1 MLSGCP
7 NCGGNK
13 FQFRPSSATDT
24 GADDRT
30 TPTGADD
37 RTTPTGEDDRTTERQ
52 RPDADPSSS
61 GTEPARDTSSPTD
74 DSSGSN
80 AWREAAER
88 VLGKGSDET
97 TDSSEPDRQEPSRQW
112 VNQRRD
118 EPSSSGR
125 DTAPDR
131 TRASESTDRTHAM
144 DSQAQPRH
152 SEQTGGET
160 RPGDTDPSSTRND
173 TDTSST
179 RNDTDTSSTRN
190 DTDTSSTRNDTDP
203 SSTSPPSDT
212 DDAESQPGT
221 TEAPST
227 VSPKE
232 NTAQASARSEVVSPD
247 EIAAASPDE
256 PDTVAPAETPAEA
269 TSDSDGPPTT
279 SEGRVIEPSSDERPD
294 LDELREELNEQ
305 FESIRIVAP
314 GEYELN
320 LMELYDRT
328 EYIISL
334 QEDGRY
340 VIEVPDTWDTTPGG
354 AEDA

>member
-1 MLSGCP
+1 
-7 NCGGNK
+7 
-13 FQFRPSSATDT
+13 
-24 GADDRT
+24 
-30 TPTGADD
+30 
-37 RTTPTGEDDRTTERQ
+37 
-52 RPDADPSSS
+52 
-61 GTEPARDTSSPTD
+61 
-74 DSSGSN
+74 
-80 AWREAAER
+80 
-88 VLGKGSDET
+88 V
-97 TDSSEPDRQEPSRQW
+97 
-112 VNQRRD
+112 
-118 EPSSSGR
+118 
-125 DTAPDR
+125 
-131 TRASESTDRTHAM
+131 
-144 DSQAQPRH
+144 DSQGRPRH
-152 SEQTGGET
+152 SEQTRGQT
-160 RPGDTDPSSTRND
+160 RPGD

-179 RNDTDTSSTRN
+179 RNDTDTSST
-190 DTDTSSTRNDTDP
+190 
-203 SSTSPPSDT
+203 SPPSDT
-212 DDAESQPGT
+212 GDEASQPGT

-256 PDTVAPAETPAEA
+256 PDTVAPAETPPEA

>member
-37 RTTPTGEDDRTTERQ
+37 RPAERQ

-74 DSSGSN
+74 DSGGSN

-131 TRASESTDRTHAM
+131 TRASESTDRTHAT

-152 SEQTGGET
+152 SEHTGRQT
-160 RPGDTDPSSTRND
+160 RPGDTDTNSTRDD
-173 TDTSST
+173 TDI
-179 RNDTDTSSTRN
+179 
-190 DTDTSSTRNDTDP
+190 
-203 SSTSPPSDT
+203 SSTSLPSDT
-212 DDAESQPGT
+212 DDAASQPGS
-221 TEAPST
+221 TEGPST

-256 PDTVAPAETPAEA
+256 PDTVAPAETSAEA

>member
-1 MLSGCP
+1 MPHECTNCGRVFADGSKEMLSGCP

-24 GADDRT
+24 GAGDRT

-125 DTAPDR
+125 DTAPHR

-160 RPGDTDPSSTRND
+160 RPGDTDT
-173 TDTSST
+173 
-179 RNDTDTSSTRN
+179 
-190 DTDTSSTRNDTDP
+190 

-256 PDTVAPAETPAEA
+256 PDTVAPAETPTEA